1 MGPGVPLFL
10 LLPQEEARH
19 SHPMH
24 PQPPLSL
31 KALPLAPRV
40 PATPC
45 PDERPSQCP
54 PLACLVYT
62 LFLSLFCW
70 SWPWMWPF
78 PPLLEAGT

>member
-1 MGPGVPLFL
+1 MGLGVPLFL

-19 SHPMH
+19 SHPTH

-45 PDERPSQCP
+45 PDGRSSQRPRPRLPRLYPVPVALLLVLALDVAIPSP
-54 PLACLVYT
+54 P
-62 LFLSLFCW
+62 
-70 SWPWMWPF
+70 
-78 PPLLEAGT
+78 